1 VYDAGVG
8 RVSHPVSTKNP
19 QAQKFFNQG
28 LAYVF
33 AFNHQEAVR
42 SFKRAAELDPKLAM
56 AYWGV
61 ALALGSNY
69 NLEADSPQLREA
81 YTNLQQA
88 IALAPKASARDQA
101 YIEALSHR
109 YAADPETDRKL
120 LASAYKAAMSGLV
133 KKYPNDLDAATL
145 YAESMMNLHPWQL
158 WSVDG
163 KPAENTLEIVS
174 VLEAVLK
181 RNPNHTGANH
191 YYIHAVEASPNPER
205 GLPSARRLGGLAP
218 SAGHLVH
225 MPSHIYIRTGDYEK
239 AAQANS
245 KAVTV
250 DEKYIKQNGA
260 EGVYPA
266 MYYNHNV
273 HFLASVSSMNGNYAE
288 AIRRSRQLEG
298 NVKPMLK
305 MMPMLENF
313 AAYPLTTLV
322 RFEKWDEIL
331 REPEPDKD
339 ATVVSSLWHFAR
351 GIALA
356 RTGKPADAERE
367 LTAMRDSVNRLPV
380 AMPIG
385 NNAAVTVLKV
395 PDEILTGEI
404 ALANGD
410 KSAAAL
416 HLTNAVTAHDALIYD
431 EPPDWD
437 LPTREFLGRMLLL
450 NGEYS
455 KAETVYRAE
464 LLKHPHNGR
473 ALHGLSES
481 LKKQNKSGE
490 AAKIDAQLKIAWAHA
505 DTKL

>member
-1 VYDAGVG
+1 
-8 RVSHPVSTKNP
+8 
-19 QAQKFFNQG
+19 
-28 LAYVF
+28 
-33 AFNHQEAVR
+33 
-42 SFKRAAELDPKLAM
+42 M

-69 NLEADSPQLREA
+69 NLEADSPQLSEA
-81 YTNLQQA
+81 YASLQQA
-88 IALAPKASARDQA
+88 MSLAPKASARDQA

-109 YAADPETDRKL
+109 YAADPEADRKL
-120 LASAYKAAMSGLV
+120 LASAYKAAMSGLA

-163 KPAENTLEIVS
+163 TPAENTLEILS
-174 VLEAVLK
+174 VLEGVLK
-181 RNPNHTGANH
+181 RDPNHTGANH
-191 YYIHAVEASPNPER
+191 YYIHAVEASPHPER
-205 GLPSARRLGGLAP
+205 ALPSARRLAALAP

-239 AAQANS
+239 AAEANS
-245 KAVTV
+245 QAVTV
-250 DEKYIKQNGA
+250 DERYIKQNGS

-266 MYYNHNV
+266 MYYNHNI

-288 AIRRSRQLEG
+288 SIRRSRQLET

-305 MMPMLENF
+305 MMPMLETF
-313 AAYPLTTLV
+313 GAYPLTTLV
-322 RFEKWDEIL
+322 RFEKWAEIL
-331 REPEPDKD
+331 NEPEPDKD

-356 RTGKPADAERE
+356 RTGKTADAERE
-367 LTAMRDSVNRLPV
+367 LAALRETVIRLPV
-380 AMPIG
+380 AMPMG
-385 NNAAVTVLKV
+385 NNAAATVLKV
-395 PDEILTGEI
+395 PDEILSGEI
-404 ALANGD
+404 AFAKGD
-410 KSAAAL
+410 KAAATL
-416 HLTNAVTAHDALIYD
+416 HLTNAVSAHDELIYD

-437 LPTREFLGRMLLL
+437 LPAREFLGRVLLL

-455 KAETVYRAE
+455 KAEAVYRAE

-481 LKKQNKSGE
+481 LKKQNRLRE
-490 AAKIDAQLKIAWAHA
+490 AAKVDVQLKIAWAHA